1 VLRSIIPVGVA
12 PLIDT
17 HHLVGAARN
26 TIPLRRADRWIDPPY
41 RADTSIHCPP
51 RVDKPKYH
59 SARRC
64 ARTSEQIIRSALRR
78 HNPVVT
84 RFEILGS

>member
-26 TIPLRRADRWIDPPY
+26 TIPLRRADRWIDPPS
-41 RADTSIHCPP
+41 RAAPRRYIDTLPAP
-51 RVDKPKYH
+51 R
-59 SARRC
+59 R
-64 ARTSEQIIRSALRR
+64 
-78 HNPVVT
+78 
-84 RFEILGS
+84 